1 LSFRNAAYIWSNC
14 VWVIWVSPIFITTRW
29 LAGTGLLLVAEGA
42 LAALLEAV
50 LEDCCGWPFAWL
62 TWPFVRTVGS
72 SAHAHSTHERHRTA
86 IIEARQRFLINVS
99 PLMILSGFRPEYLYA
114 CF

>member
-1 LSFRNAAYIWSNC
+1 
-14 VWVIWVSPIFITTRW
+14 VSPIFITTRW
-29 LAGTGLLLVAEGA
+29 LEGTELLLVAEGA
-42 LAALLEAV
+42 LAGLLEAV

-86 IIEARQRFLINVS
+86 TIDARQNFFLMFLFLMMSLDS
-99 PLMILSGFRPEYLYA
+99 PGAVYGLF
-114 CF
+114 